1 MEISYKNCRLCARR
15 CGVDRTVRAGRC
27 GMTAEI
33 KVARAALHMWEEP
46 CLSGTRGAGA
56 VFFSGCPLGCVFCQN
71 RPIALG
77 KAGRAITTGRL
88 AEIFLEL
95 QEKGAHNID
104 LVTPTHYVPSIIEAV
119 EGAGTGLEIPG
130 PASLLG
136 GDGREGDRASAG
148 DCASVGDRAST
159 GDCTSAGD
167 CASAGD
173 RASAGD
179 CASARD
185 CARKRLEIPGVY
197 DTAAYEC
204 PETILSLKDTV
215 DIWLPDLKY
224 DEPELADKLA
234 RAPDYFETAC
244 RAIDEMVAIAGPC
257 VFDGEG
263 LLKRGVIVRHL
274 ILPGHTRSSIRIL
287 KYLHETYGNAIIVS
301 VMNQY
306 TPMPG
311 VEAVLPELG
320 RKVTR
325 REYERVL
332 DAALEMGLERAYYQ
346 EGGTALE
353 SFIPAFDGEGV

>member
-1 MEISYKNCRLCARR
+1 MDTAYKNCRLCARR
-15 CGVDRTVRAGRC
+15 CGIDRTVRAGRC

-77 KAGRAITTGRL
+77 RAGRAITVERL

-119 EGAGTGLEIPG
+119 ARARAGLERTGTAALPK
-130 PASLLG
+130 
-136 GDGREGDRASAG
+136 GDGREEARASAG
-148 DCASVGDRAST
+148 DRISMGNR
-159 GDCTSAGD
+159 TSAG
-167 CASAGD
+167 
-173 RASAGD
+173 
-179 CASARD
+179 D
-185 CARKRLEIPGVY
+185 CARKRLEIPVVY
-197 DTAAYEC
+197 NTAAYEC

-234 RAPDYFETAC
+234 RSPDYFETAC
-244 RAIDEMVAIAGPC
+244 RAIDEMVALAGPC

-287 KYLHETYGNAIIVS
+287 KYLHETYGDTIIVS

-311 VEAVLPELG
+311 AGEILPELG